1 MIELIKKWLVAKRT
15 HILVW
20 AIFIAFEIT
29 MIGLSV
35 GAWGNPPTYAAHYL
49 VLISFFYVHGER
61 VMPKINRQPRYIVWR
76 MLLVIPIEMLV
87 YMVVCY
93 GVDVLLTMM
102 DARST
107 PTVLLSVPYLVRNLY
122 RGFYFIFGGT
132 GYYYIITYIEEKK
145 RSAELETQRLQEI
158 INRRIAEDEAIRSQN
173 AFLVAQINPH
183 FLFNTLDYLYHN
195 LLSLDSKL
203 ADAVISLSG
212 MMRFAIDADKMG
224 NTIRLGDEVEQVENL
239 IYLHQVRQKLQVEL
253 RVDEQATELP
263 IIPLV
268 LLTLTENAF
277 KHGNL
282 RDNVETARIEIY
294 IENEHLHIQT
304 VNTINHTAAR
314 NSSLTGL
321 SNIRKRLEVAYSQRF
336 SFTYGPTEANT
347 FRVHLSIELAA
358 LEKANEFSYSSIT
371 I

>member
-1 MIELIKKWLVAKRT
+1 MAY
-15 HILVW
+15 
-20 AIFIAFEIT
+20 EII

-35 GAWGNPPTYAAHYL
+35 GAWGNPITYASHYL
-49 VLISFFYVHGER
+49 VVICLFYIHGEK
-61 VMPKINRQPRYIVWR
+61 VMPRANRQPRYIVWR
-76 MLLVIPIEMLV
+76 MLLVIPVEMLV
-87 YMVVCY
+87 YMIVNY
-93 GVDVLLTMM
+93 GVDVLLTAM

-122 RGFYFIFGGT
+122 RGLYFIGGGT
-132 GYYYIITYIEEKK
+132 GYYYILTYIEEKK

-173 AFLVAQINPH
+173 AFLGAQINPH

-195 LLSLDSKL
+195 LLPLDAKL

-224 NTIRLGDEVEQVENL
+224 NTICLGNELEQVENL
-239 IYLHQVRQKLQVEL
+239 IYLHQVRQKLGIEL
-253 RVDEQATELP
+253 IVDEQAAELP

-268 LLTLTENAF
+268 LLTLTENVF
-277 KHGNL
+277 KHGDL
-282 RDNVETARIEIY
+282 RNGAQMARIEIY
-294 IENEHLHIQT
+294 VDNEHLHIET
-304 VNTINHTAAR
+304 VNTVSHITAK

-321 SNIRKRLEVAYSQRF
+321 ANVRKRLEVAYSRRF
-336 SFTYGPTEANT
+336 ALTYGPAEENM
-347 FRVHLSIELAA
+347 FCVNLSIELTA
-358 LEKANEFSYSSIT
+358 LEQAKDFSYSLTT